1 MPDYSMN
8 DIVLV
13 RYPFSNLQVFK
24 VRPAIIVSAP
34 HISQDVF
41 IVPLTSQ
48 ITDLLP
54 GEFVLENWKQSG
66 LNVASAV
73 KRGIYI
79 YHSSELDSQES
90 GTPCTERSNDID
102 CIFAKLAKSHVDFF
116 FYILPA
122 VFISFPISAL
132 KSVCSSPS
140 Q

>member
-73 KRGIYI
+73 KRGIYTI
-79 YHSSELDSQES
+79 HQNLILKKVGHLAQKDQTTLIVSL
-90 GTPCTERSNDID
+90 RSWLN
-102 CIFAKLAKSHVDFF
+102 LT
-116 FYILPA
+116 
-122 VFISFPISAL
+122 
-132 KSVCSSPS
+132 
-140 Q
+140 